1 MKILTRT
8 AAAVLA
14 AVEKRA
20 GGLEAGLRQQ
30 VLLGVTGS
38 GSCFRSGHQQ
48 YQLHCR

>member
-14 AVEKRA
+14 AVTGSL
-20 GGLEAGLRQQ
+20 GG
-30 VLLGVTGS
+30 TGS

>member
-14 AVEKRA
+14 AVTAAAVWRY
-20 GGLEAGLRQQ
+20 RQRQ
-30 VLLGVTGS
+30 LLP
-38 GSCFRSGHQQ
+38 FRHQQ

>member
-14 AVEKRA
+14 AVTA
-20 GGLEAGLRQQ
+20 AAVLGG
-30 VLLGVTGS
+30 TGS